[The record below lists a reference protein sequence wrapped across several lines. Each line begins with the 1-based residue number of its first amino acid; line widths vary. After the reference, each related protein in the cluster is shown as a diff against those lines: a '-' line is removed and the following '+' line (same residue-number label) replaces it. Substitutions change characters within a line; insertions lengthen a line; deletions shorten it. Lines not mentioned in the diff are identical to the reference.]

1 MSIYS
6 CDMATGI
13 GKAWNNINTVVVVVV
28 VVVVYLF
35 RQEQTIH
42 YTHNTKR
49 TITEA
54 GHQKGR

>member
-1 MSIYS
+1 MNEKIRVR
-6 CDMATGI
+6 
-13 GKAWNNINTVVVVVV
+13 KKVVVGPL
-28 VVVVYLF
+28 VVYLF